1 MNPFERVQKLV
12 ALATNA
18 GAPIDEQRNAA
29 LSAVKLIVE
38 HKMLDERA
46 VPPPPPIG
54 SPFGG
59 FGAIFSGFT
68 VDVFMKHATELAV
81 GAGAMEI
88 MELRNKK
95 LVLERRVTGLEREV
109 ERLHAELV
117 GKADAPKP
125 HRERR
130 RRR

>member
-12 ALATNA
+12 ALASNA

-29 LSAVKLIVE
+29 LAAVKLIVE

-46 VPPPPPIG
+46 VPPPPPL
-54 SPFGG
+54 GG
-59 FGAIFSGFT
+59 FGGLGSIFAGLT
-68 VDVFMKHATELAV
+68 ADVVMKSVSEIAV

-95 LVLERRVTGLEREV
+95 LVLERRVAGLEREI

-125 HRERR
+125 HRMRR
-130 RRR
+130 KRR